1 MKKGICVV
9 TVAPVRETPSE
20 KVEMVTQMLFGESC
34 DILEEQK
41 HWTKIKIHY
50 DNYEG
55 WIDAKQVSSVTDEFL
70 ENRKVSVVTECFSS
84 VIMKD
89 GRTLLSMGSE
99 VEFPIVTSQRSHNL
113 RESIALTAREFL
125 NIPYLWAGKSFFG
138 VDCSG
143 FVQLVYKIHNVKLP
157 RDAHQQAEVGE
168 LLTFVEESLPGDLA
182 FFEDE
187 DGDIVHVGIMLE
199 NQKIIHASGKVR
211 IDVLDSTGIYN
222 HERKKHSHKLRFI
235 RRVLNS

>member
-1 MKKGICVV
+1 MEDGP
-9 TVAPVRETPSE
+9 T
-20 KVEMVTQMLFGESC
+20 LF
-34 DILEEQK
+34 
-41 HWTKIKIHY
+41 
-50 DNYEG
+50 
-55 WIDAKQVSSVTDEFL
+55 
-70 ENRKVSVVTECFSS
+70 
-84 VIMKD
+84 
-89 GRTLLSMGSE
+89 SMGSE

-125 NIPYLWAGKSFFG
+125 NIPYLWGGKSFFG

-143 FVQLVYKIHNVKLP
+143 FVQLLYKIHNVKLP
-157 RDAHQQAEVGE
+157 RDADEQAEVGE

-222 HERKKHSHKLRFI
+222 HESKQHSHKLRFI